1 MTRVLTSF
9 FLSVACLASAV
20 HGHAQAN
27 FETTRVAEGVYQF
40 RWIGHNAL
48 FVTTPAGVVVVDPI
62 NVEAARQLAREIQR
76 VAPGS
81 SLVAIVYSH
90 NHADHATGAAALMAG
105 MGQQNV
111 PIIAHENAV
120 APMRER
126 GNPDQPVPTVTF
138 SERFAF
144 EPGSRRIELH
154 YLGPSHGDDLV
165 VPFIPDVGV
174 AFAVDFI
181 GNDRVAFQ
189 ALPGWVFPEFFDALA
204 GLLRIPF
211 DTIAFGHGPPGDRA
225 TVHRQIAYY
234 DDLTVAVRR
243 AIAAG
248 LTEDQAAEQVR
259 LPQYA
264 QWQQY
269 EAWFPMNVRGIYRWL
284 VSE

>member
-9 FLSVACLASAV
+9 CLFIACLAGAA
-20 HGHAQAN
+20 HGHAQEN

-40 RWIGHNAL
+40 RWIGHNAV

-62 NVEAARQLAREIQR
+62 HVEAARQLALEIQR

-81 SLVAIVYSH
+81 SLATIVYSH
-90 NHADHATGAAALMAG
+90 NHADHATGGAALMAG
-105 MGQQNV
+105 MGQQDV

-120 APMRER
+120 APIRER
-126 GNPDQPVPTVTF
+126 GSPDQPVPSVTF
-138 SERFAF
+138 SERYAF
-144 EPGSRRIELH
+144 ELGGRRIELH
-154 YLGPSHGDDLV
+154 YLGPSHGDDLI

-181 GNDRVAFQ
+181 GNDRVGFQ
-189 ALPGWVFPEFFDALA
+189 ALPGWVFPEFFDALP

-211 DTIAFGHGPPGDRA
+211 DIIAFGHGDPGDRA

-234 DDLTVAVRR
+234 DDLSAAVRR

-264 QWQQY
+264 HWQQY
-269 EAWFPMNVRGIYRWL
+269 DAWFSMNVRGIYRWL
-284 VSE
+284 ASE